1 MKKRNA
7 MQAIEFIAH
16 SENGVIKIPQEYQA
30 QLEGDFRV
38 IILKE
43 EINSIKSSSKKRRL
57 TAVQITTKDLTFD
70 RDETNTKS

>member
-1 MKKRNA
+1 